1 MVYSVS
7 EEVDNN
13 NSKDVESM
21 DIRNNNY
28 EKYDNQNDEN
38 IKIEERK
45 YENFEMEIKKTP
57 RSLNKHDIFLIS
69 LLCFSN
75 FLIGSAYSLIAPFF
89 PTEVS
94 SKSKYDFFSPINLM
108 LI

>member
-1 MVYSVS
+1 MVYSVN
-7 EEVDNN
+7 EKVDNN

-28 EKYDNQNDEN
+28 EKYDNENDEN
-38 IKIEERK
+38 RRIEDGK
-45 YENFEMEIKKTP
+45 YETFEMEIKKTP

-75 FLIGSAYSLIAPFF
+75 FLLGSAYSLIAPFF

-94 SKSKYDFFSPINLM
+94 LKSKYHFSLPSI
-108 LI
+108 